1 MNRRFDIRTIGMMI
15 IDGLIAIAFLFMPWL
30 SAGAG
35 FLSFSKSI
43 TGASGIF
50 SLQKLLKWITS
61 MLEESDIDINL
72 FANETSGGRAFFTIL
87 TILPYVLLIGIVI
100 GLIYLFLKNDQDQFC
115 RWSRRWLW
123 VDIAVIAVTRLMIS
137 MEIYSIVASWTKGE
151 DYLSKSIG
159 GSIADSVIKSIRN
172 GLGMKLILIVCIVGI
187 VAPWIIHLLDKHQVN
202 IPAEIMEFDS
212 TGFKKPGWVPHV
224 YEVAASRPAVH
235 DERPQMQRAPRR
247 SRSEGGVMPSAPAL
261 RLEGDG
267 FSIGIMRFPA
277 TIGSDPHE
285 AAYDLPDS
293 SISPVHCR
301 IDRVNG
307 QLAIMDLGSVKGTYL
322 SEHRLPEN
330 QQYYLMDGDQIRLG
344 NIEMTVRIG
353 MR

>member
-30 SAGAG
+30 SIESEVFAGA
-35 FLSFSKSI
+35 KSV
-43 TGASGIF
+43 TGAKG
-50 SLQKLLKWITS
+50 
-61 MLEESDIDINL
+61 L
-72 FANETSGGRAFFTIL
+72 FIVHRLVTDANELLGMEFDNASTGGAYL
-87 TILPYVLLIGIVI
+87 TIEVFFYILAVLPYVMIIGIAI
-100 GLIYLFLKNDQDQFC
+100 ALMYLFLNHNQDEFC
-115 RWSRRWLW
+115 RLSRRWLW
-123 VDIAVIAVTRLMIS
+123 VDFGMIIATWVVIFIG
-137 MEIYSIVASWTKGE
+137 IVAITPKDSS
-151 DYLSKSIG
+151 DNYLTASITDALLDILHG
-159 GSIADSVIKSIRN
+159 GI
-172 GLGMKLILIVCIVGI
+172 GMKFIFIIFLIGI
-187 VAPWIIHLLDKHQVN
+187 IAPWIIHLLDKNQIN
-202 IPAEIMEFDS
+202 LPAEIMEFDS

-235 DERPQMQRAPRR
+235 DERPQTQRAPRR